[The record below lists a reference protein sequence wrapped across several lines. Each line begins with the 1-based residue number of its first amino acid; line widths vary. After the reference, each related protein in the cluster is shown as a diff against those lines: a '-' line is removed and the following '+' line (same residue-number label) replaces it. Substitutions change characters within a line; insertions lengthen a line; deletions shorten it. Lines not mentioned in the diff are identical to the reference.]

1 MCNIGNYVE
10 VKQYDMK
17 GKKIPK
23 EKQWDSEILK
33 IGGVSYWYI
42 KDTDK
47 VKLADNNIK
56 EKYKVSMCLGD
67 NTKTFKWKIRTA
79 SDCIFSVTAKGQQ
92 EAQLVVDQIFG
103 AGMYRV
109 SQFLVG

>member
-1 MCNIGNYVE
+1 MNDRVI
-10 VKQYDMK
+10 QYDMK

-23 EKQWDSEILK
+23 DKQWNPDILTT
-33 IGGVSYWYI
+33 GGISYWYI

-47 VKLADNNIK
+47 VKLADNDIK
-56 EKYKVSMCLGD
+56 EKYRVSMCRGG

-79 SDCIFSVTAKGQQ
+79 SDCIFSVSAKGQL
-92 EAQLVVDQIFG
+92 EAQLVVDEVFG
-103 AGMYRV
+103 KGRYRV

>member
-1 MCNIGNYVE
+1 MCNTGNYVE

-33 IGGVSYWYI
+33 TGGVSYWYI
-42 KDTDK
+42 KDIDK
-47 VKLADNNIK
+47 VKLADNDIK

-79 SDCIFSVTAKGQQ
+79 SDEIFSVSAKGQQ
-92 EAQLVVDQIFG
+92 EAQLVVDEVFG
-103 AGMYRV
+103 VGMYRV